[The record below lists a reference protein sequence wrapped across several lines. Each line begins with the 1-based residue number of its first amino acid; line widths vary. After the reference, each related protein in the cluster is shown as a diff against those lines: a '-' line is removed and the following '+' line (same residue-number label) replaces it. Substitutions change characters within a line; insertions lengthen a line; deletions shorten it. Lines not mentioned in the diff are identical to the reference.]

1 MGMTTSDFSEFLE
14 QYHLAL
20 GEIINGGAGLYRS
33 LYSQGDDATLANPF
47 APFGPVSR
55 GYEQVCETL
64 ERAASNYVEGRL
76 IGFENISTF
85 LTPELGYIVEVERF
99 EARVRG
105 REGMSPVALRVTTV
119 VRREDEDWK
128 VAHRQADTI
137 TSPRPA
143 TSVFEDQ

>member
-1 MGMTTSDFSEFLE
+1 MNTSKFSEFLE

-20 GEIINGGAGLYRS
+20 GEIINGSAGLYQS
-33 LYSQGDDATLANPF
+33 LYSQRDDVTLANPF

-55 GYEQVCETL
+55 GYRQVCETI
-64 ERAASNYVEGRL
+64 ERAASNYVEGH
-76 IGFENISTF
+76 IVGFDNIATC

-105 REGMSPVALRVTTV
+105 RGAMSPIALRVTTV
-119 VRREDEDWK
+119 VRREDQDWK
-128 VAHRQADTI
+128 IVHRQADAI

-143 TSVFEDQ
+143 TSVLGDQ